1 MERDGVEEG
10 LGSATSPLLLAE
22 NSTGESNKPTGDH
35 SITPLLVFST
45 FVALCGS
52 FSYGCSVSIC
62 IYIYIYIVVAKSGFI
77 RAVLFMIN

>member
-1 MERDGVEEG
+1 MERDGVEG

-22 NSTGESNKPTGDH
+22 KITGDSNKPTGDH

-52 FSYGCSVSIC
+52 FSYGCSVSI
-62 IYIYIYIVVAKSGFI
+62 YIYIVVAKSGFR

>member
-1 MERDGVEEG
+1 MERDGVEG

-22 NSTGESNKPTGDH
+22 KITGDSNKPTGDH

-52 FSYGCSVSIC
+52 FSYGCSVSI
-62 IYIYIYIVVAKSGFI
+62 YIYIVVAKSGFT